1 MAFLNEDYLVE
12 QPAINWFKEIGY
24 LYVPGS
30 ELIPENGERESYRDV
45 ILKKRFIQAIKKL
58 NPFLTDNLAE
68 EVYKKVRNIDHPD
81 FIIKGKIF
89 YQYLTEGVKITYR
102 EGKEEK
108 TRLVKLIDFK
118 NPENNEFLVANQFK
132 VEYYRQNGIHRRPDL
147 VVFINGIPIAVF
159 ELKSFNSH
167 QTAQHAYNDHQV
179 KKEDIPQLYW
189 YSQVIVA
196 SDGYETKY
204 GSPQSG
210 WERFFYWDGIFS
222 DDDVKKEEI
231 GKGHYRYF
239 YQGKELTSL
248 EILIK
253 GLFRK
258 EHITEFIN
266 DFVFYDMTEDVKKIA
281 TYYQFYAVKKAIE
294 RTKKCVL
301 EGKTPEERRI
311 GVIWHTQGSG
321 KSITMLFYARKVLK
335 ELGNPL
341 LIFITDRRELDE
353 QLYSLFSQL
362 PIAKRA
368 ESIKDLQDAIKN
380 TAGGIIF
387 STIQKFSERDQD
399 YPLLTERRDI
409 IVIADE
415 AHRSQYR
422 ELARNLRKA
431 IPNASFLVFTATP
444 IEYEDR
450 DTYLVF
456 GEPISIYSIDKAL
469 KDGVIVPIYYEAR
482 LVELHL
488 TNEFIDEEFE
498 DISEDL
504 EEEDKER
511 LKVKYARLEKFILN
525 PERLEKIAKD
535 IVEHFNKR
543 NKDSEEEDTKEDSNK
558 RAGEFEEKE
567 VKKRHKE
574 SEGED
579 TPEKSEEKEVKGK
592 AMVVVISREVAVE
605 LYNKIK
611 EIPNAPS
618 VAVVISGNKQK
629 DPTKFHP
636 HIRNKHE
643 MEELLSDFKNP
654 DKDPKMVI
662 VVDMLL
668 TGFDVPC
675 LHTMYIDKPMKNHT
689 LLQAIARVNRV
700 YKDKPGGLIVDYIG
714 IADDLKKSLAKY
726 TLEAIGQFFT
736 DIKSVIAQLK
746 EEYDIVSSMFYGI
759 NYKNW
764 RNLDPQQLSDL
775 TVSAYNLLDTEE
787 KKKNFIKHFLA
798 LKKLYTI
805 ASPHP
810 ETIKINDDIRFFEMI
825 KKMIVKYSI
834 TISREIARE
843 LEYEINQL
851 ISKSISAQE
860 PIDVFSLLNKE
871 KPDISILS
879 EEFLSQIKE
888 IKQKNYAVELLAKLL
903 NDEIKVKMI
912 KNPYRYKSLYERL
925 KELIEKYNAKILEAS
940 EIIEKLVEIARE
952 LREKIQEGKRLD
964 LTEEEL
970 AFYDFLLSKG
980 ISENYEEVKEI
991 AKLIVK
997 KLGGYV
1003 KIADW
1008 NKKETMK
1015 AKIRKA
1021 LKDVLRE
1028 RLEKYNYD
1036 YISEI
1041 VNELLELAESIY
1053 IS

>member
-1 MAFLNEDYLVE
+1 MNAELTESYMVE
-12 QPAINWFKEIGY
+12 NPAISWFKEIGY
-24 LYVPGS
+24 SYIPGS
-30 ELIPENGERESYRDV
+30 DLIPEKGERKSYRDV
-45 ILKKRFIQAIKKL
+45 ILKERFIRAIKKL
-58 NPFLTDNLAE
+58 NPSLTDSLAE
-68 EVYKKVRNIDHPD
+68 EVYEKVRNIDHPD
-81 FIIKGKIF
+81 FITKGKIF
-89 YQYLTEGVKITYR
+89 YQYLTEGVKLTYR

-118 NPENNEFLVANQFK
+118 NPENNEFLVANQFE
-132 VEYYRQNGIHRRPDL
+132 VEYYHQNRIHRRPDL

-159 ELKSFNSH
+159 ELKGFNSN
-167 QTAQHAYNDHQV
+167 QTAKDAYNDHQV
-179 KKEDIPQLYW
+179 KMKDIPQLYL

-210 WERFFYWDGIFS
+210 WERFFYWEGIFS

-231 GKGHYRYF
+231 IKGYYRYS
-239 YQGKELTSL
+239 YKGRELNSL

-266 DFVFYDMTEDVKKIA
+266 DFVFYDKTDEGYVKKIA
-281 TYYQFYAVKKAIE
+281 GYHQFYAVKKAVE

-341 LIFITDRRELDE
+341 LVFITDRRELDE

-368 ESIKDLQDAIKN
+368 ESIEKLQDAIKK

-431 IPNASFLVFTATP
+431 IPNASFLGFTATP

-498 DISEDL
+498 EISEGL
-504 EEEDKER
+504 EEEEKER
-511 LKVKYARLEKFILN
+511 LKAKYARLEKLILN

-543 NKDSEEEDTKEDSNK
+543 LEELE
-558 RAGEFEEKE
+558 
-567 VKKRHKE
+567 
-574 SEGED
+574 
-579 TPEKSEEKEVKGK
+579 GK

-629 DPTKFHP
+629 DPEKFHP
-636 HIRNKHE
+636 HLRNKHQ
-643 MEELLSDFKNP
+643 MEELLSNFKNP

-675 LHTMYIDKPMKNHT
+675 LHTMYIDKPMKNHN

-726 TLEAIGQFFT
+726 TLEAIGQFLT

-764 RNLDPQQLSDL
+764 RNLDPQQLSNL

-798 LKKLYTI
+798 LKKLYTL

-810 ETIKINDDIRFFEMI
+810 ETIKIKDDIRFFEMI
-825 KKMIVKYSI
+825 KKMIIKYS
-834 TISREIARE
+834 TTTSREIARD

-860 PIDVFSLLNKE
+860 PVDVFSLLNKE
-871 KPDISILS
+871 KPDISILG
-879 EEFLSQIKE
+879 EDFLSQIKE

-903 NDEIKVKMI
+903 NDEIKVKMR
-912 KNPYRYKSLYERL
+912 KNPHRYKSLYERL
-925 KELIEKYNAKILEAS
+925 KELIEKYNAKTLEAS

-952 LREKIQEGKRLD
+952 FREKIQEGKRLD
-964 LTEEEL
+964 LTEDEL
-970 AFYDFLLSKG
+970 AFYDMLLSKR
-980 ISENYEEVKEI
+980 IFENYEEVKEI
-991 AKLIVK
+991 AKLIVEK
-997 KLGGYV
+997 MGGYV
-1003 KIADW
+1003 TIADW
-1008 NKKETMK
+1008 NKKETIK

-1028 RLEKYNYD
+1028 RLKKHDYD
-1036 YISEI
+1036 YISKI
-1041 VNELLELAESIY
+1041 ADELLEQAELVFA
-1053 IS
+1053 

>member
-1 MAFLNEDYLVE
+1 MSAELTESYMVE
-12 QPAINWFKEIGY
+12 NSAISWFKEIGY
-24 LYVPGS
+24 LYIPGS
-30 ELIPENGERESYRDV
+30 DLIPENGERESYRDV
-45 ILKKRFIQAIKKL
+45 ILKKKFIQAIKTL

-68 EVYKKVRNIDHPD
+68 EVYEKVRNIDHPD
-81 FIIKGKIF
+81 FVVKGKIF
-89 YQYLTEGVKITYR
+89 YQYLTEGVKLTYR

-118 NPENNEFLVANQFK
+118 NPENNEFLVANQFE
-132 VEYYRQNGIHRRPDL
+132 VEYYHQNGVHRRPDL
-147 VVFINGIPIAVF
+147 VVFINGIPIAIF
-159 ELKSFNSH
+159 ELKGFNSNE
-167 QTAQHAYNDHQV
+167 TAKDAYNDHQV
-179 KKEDIPQLYW
+179 KMKDIPQLYL

-210 WERFFYWDGIFS
+210 WERFFNWEGIFS

-231 GKGHYRYF
+231 TKGYYRYF
-239 YQGKELTSL
+239 YQGKELNSL

-266 DFVFYDMTEDVKKIA
+266 DFVFYDKTDEGYVKKIA
-281 TYYQFYAVKKAIE
+281 GYHQFYAVKKAIE

-341 LIFITDRRELDE
+341 LVFITDRRELDE
-353 QLYSLFSQL
+353 QLYNLFSQM
-362 PIAKRA
+362 PIAKQA
-368 ESIKDLQDAIKN
+368 ESIEDLQDAIKK

-431 IPNASFLVFTATP
+431 IPNASFLGFTATP

-469 KDGVIVPIYYEAR
+469 KDGVVVPIYYEAR

-498 DISEDL
+498 EISEGL
-504 EEEDKER
+504 EEEEKER
-511 LKVKYARLEKFILN
+511 LKAKYARLEKLILN

-543 NKDSEEEDTKEDSNK
+543 LE
-558 RAGEFEEKE
+558 EFE
-567 VKKRHKE
+567 
-574 SEGED
+574 
-579 TPEKSEEKEVKGK
+579 GK

-629 DPTKFHP
+629 DPEKFHP
-636 HIRNKHE
+636 HLRNKHQ
-643 MEELLSDFKNP
+643 MEELLSNFKNP

-675 LHTMYIDKPMKNHT
+675 LHTMYIDKPVKNHN

-726 TLEAIGQFFT
+726 TLETIGQFLT
-736 DIKSVIAQLK
+736 DIKSVITQLK
-746 EEYDIVSSMFYGI
+746 EEYDIVSSMLYGI

-764 RNLDPQQLSDL
+764 RNLDPQQLSNL

-798 LKKLYTI
+798 LKKLYTL

-810 ETIKINDDIRFFEMI
+810 ETIKIKDDIRFFEMI
-825 KKMIVKYSI
+825 KKMIIKYS
-834 TISREIARE
+834 TTTSREIARD

-879 EEFLSQIKE
+879 EDFLSQIKE

-903 NDEIKVKMI
+903 NDEIKVKMR
-912 KNPYRYKSLYERL
+912 KNPHRYKTLYERL
-925 KELIEKYNAKILEAS
+925 KELIEKYNAKTLEAS

-970 AFYDFLLSKG
+970 AFYDMLLSKR
-980 ISENYEEVKEI
+980 IFENYEEVKEI
-991 AKLIVK
+991 AKLIVE

-1008 NKKETMK
+1008 NNKEAIK
-1015 AKIRKA
+1015 AKIRRA
-1021 LKDVLRE
+1021 LRDVLRE
-1028 RLEKYNYD
+1028 RLKKYDYD

-1041 VNELLELAESIY
+1041 VNELLEQAELVFA
-1053 IS
+1053 

>member
-1 MAFLNEDYLVE
+1 MNAELTESYMVE
-12 QPAINWFKEIGY
+12 NSAISWFKEIGY

-58 NPFLTDNLAE
+58 NPSLTDNLAE
-68 EVYKKVRNIDHPD
+68 EVYEKVRNIDHPD

-89 YQYLTEGVKITYR
+89 YQYLTEGVKLTYR

-118 NPENNEFLVANQFK
+118 NPENNEFLVANQFE
-132 VEYYRQNGIHRRPDL
+132 VEYYHQNGVHRRPDL
-147 VVFINGIPIAVF
+147 VVFINGIPIAIF
-159 ELKSFNSH
+159 ELKGFNSN
-167 QTAQHAYNDHQV
+167 QTAKDAYNDHQV
-179 KKEDIPQLYW
+179 KMKDIPQLYL

-210 WERFFYWDGIFS
+210 WERFFYWEGIFS

-231 GKGHYRYF
+231 TKGSYRYL
-239 YQGKELTSL
+239 YQGKELNSL

-258 EHITEFIN
+258 EHITEFMN
-266 DFVFYDMTEDVKKIA
+266 DFVFYDKTDEGYVKKIA

-341 LIFITDRRELDE
+341 LVFITDRRELDE
-353 QLYSLFSQL
+353 QLYNLFSQL

-368 ESIKDLQDAIKN
+368 ESVKDLQDAIKR

-431 IPNASFLVFTATP
+431 IPNASFLGFTATP
-444 IEYEDR
+444 IQYVDR

-498 DISEDL
+498 EISEGL
-504 EEEDKER
+504 EEEEKER
-511 LKVKYARLEKFILN
+511 LKAKYARLEKLILN

-543 NKDSEEEDTKEDSNK
+543 LE
-558 RAGEFEEKE
+558 EFE
-567 VKKRHKE
+567 
-574 SEGED
+574 
-579 TPEKSEEKEVKGK
+579 GK
-592 AMVVVISREVAVE
+592 AMMVVISREVAVE

-629 DPTKFHP
+629 DPEKFHP
-636 HIRNKHE
+636 HLRNKHQ
-643 MEELLSDFKNP
+643 MEELLSNFRNP
-654 DKDPKMVI
+654 DKDPKVVI

-726 TLEAIGQFFT
+726 TLETIGQFFT
-736 DIKSVIAQLK
+736 DIKSVIVQLK

-764 RNLDPQQLSDL
+764 QNLDPQQLSNL

-798 LKKLYTI
+798 LKKLYTLT
-805 ASPHP
+805 SPHP
-810 ETIKINDDIRFFEMI
+810 ETIKIKDDIRFFEMI
-825 KKMIVKYSI
+825 KKMIIKYS
-834 TISREIARE
+834 TTTSREIARD

-879 EEFLSQIKE
+879 EDFLSQIKE

-903 NDEIKVKMI
+903 NDEIKVKMR
-912 KNPYRYKSLYERL
+912 KNPHRYKSLYERL
-925 KELIEKYNAKILEAS
+925 KELIEKYNAKTLEAS

-952 LREKIQEGKRLD
+952 LRERIQEGKRLD

-970 AFYDFLLSKG
+970 AFYDMLLSKR
-980 ISENYEEVKEI
+980 IFENYEEVKEI
-991 AKLIVK
+991 AKLIVE

-1008 NKKETMK
+1008 NKKETIK
-1015 AKIRKA
+1015 AKIRKT

-1028 RLEKYNYD
+1028 RLKKHDYD
-1036 YISEI
+1036 YISKI
-1041 VNELLELAESIY
+1041 ADELLEQAELVY
-1053 IS
+1053 A

>member
-1 MAFLNEDYLVE
+1 MNAELTESYMVE
-12 QPAINWFKEIGY
+12 NSAISWFKEIGY
-24 LYVPGS
+24 SYIPGS
-30 ELIPENGERESYRDV
+30 DLIPENGERESYRDV
-45 ILKKRFIQAIKKL
+45 ILKKKFIQAIKKL
-58 NPFLTDNLAE
+58 NPSLTDNLAE
-68 EVYKKVRNIDHPD
+68 EVYEKVKNIDHPD

-89 YQYLTEGVKITYR
+89 YQYLTEGVKLTYR

-108 TRLVKLIDFK
+108 TVVVKLIDFK
-118 NPENNEFLVANQFK
+118 NPENNEFLVANQFE
-132 VEYYRQNGIHRRPDL
+132 VEYYHQNGVHRRPDL

-159 ELKSFNSH
+159 ELKGFNSN
-167 QTAQHAYNDHQV
+167 QTAKDAYNDHQV
-179 KKEDIPQLYW
+179 KMKDIPQLYL

-210 WERFFYWDGIFS
+210 WERFFYWEGIFS

-231 GKGHYRYF
+231 TKGFYRYL
-239 YQGKELTSL
+239 YQGRELNSL
-248 EILIK
+248 EMLIK

-266 DFVFYDMTEDVKKIA
+266 DFVFYDKTDEGYVKKIA
-281 TYYQFYAVKKAIE
+281 GYHQFYAVKKAIE

-341 LIFITDRRELDE
+341 LVFITDRRELDE
-353 QLYSLFSQL
+353 QLYSLFSQM

-368 ESIKDLQDAIKN
+368 ESIKDLQDAIKK

-431 IPNASFLVFTATP
+431 IPNASFLGFTATP

-469 KDGVIVPIYYEAR
+469 KDGVVVPIYYEAR

-498 DISEDL
+498 EISEGL
-504 EEEDKER
+504 EEEEKER
-511 LKVKYARLEKFILN
+511 LKAKYARLEKLILN

-543 NKDSEEEDTKEDSNK
+543 LE
-558 RAGEFEEKE
+558 EFE
-567 VKKRHKE
+567 
-574 SEGED
+574 
-579 TPEKSEEKEVKGK
+579 GK

-629 DPTKFHP
+629 DPEKFHP
-636 HIRNKHE
+636 HLRNKHQ
-643 MEELLSDFKNP
+643 MEELLSNFKNP

-675 LHTMYIDKPMKNHT
+675 LHTMYIDKPMKNHN

-726 TLEAIGQFFT
+726 TLETIGQFLT
-736 DIKSVIAQLK
+736 DIKSVITQLK

-764 RNLDPQQLSDL
+764 RNLDPQQLSNL

-798 LKKLYTI
+798 LKKLYTL

-810 ETIKINDDIRFFEMI
+810 ETIKIKDDIRFFEMI
-825 KKMIVKYSI
+825 KKMIIKYS
-834 TISREIARE
+834 TTTSREIARD

-879 EEFLSQIKE
+879 EDFLSQIKE

-903 NDEIKVKMI
+903 NDEIKVKMR
-912 KNPYRYKSLYERL
+912 KNPHRYKTLYERL
-925 KELIEKYNAKILEAS
+925 KELIEKYNTKTLEAS
-940 EIIEKLVEIARE
+940 EIIEKLIEIARE

-970 AFYDFLLSKG
+970 TFYDMLLSKG
-980 ISENYEEVKEI
+980 IFENYEEVKEI
-991 AKLIVK
+991 ARLIVEK
-997 KLGGYV
+997 MGGYV

-1008 NKKETMK
+1008 NKKETIK

-1021 LKDVLRE
+1021 LRDVLME
-1028 RLEKYNYD
+1028 RLKKHDYD
-1036 YISEI
+1036 YISEM
-1041 VNELLELAESIY
+1041 VNELLEQAELVFA
-1053 IS
+1053 

>member
-1 MAFLNEDYLVE
+1 MSAELTESYMVE
-12 QPAINWFKEIGY
+12 NSVISWFKKIGY
-24 LYVPGS
+24 SYIPGS
-30 ELIPENGERESYRDV
+30 DLIPENGERESYRDV
-45 ILKKRFIQAIKKL
+45 ILKKKFIQAIKTL
-58 NPFLTDNLAE
+58 NPSLTGNLAE
-68 EVYKKVRNIDHPD
+68 EVYEKVRNIDHPD
-81 FIIKGKIF
+81 FIVKGKIF
-89 YQYLTEGVKITYR
+89 YQYLTEGVKLTYR

-118 NPENNEFLVANQFK
+118 NPENNEFLVANQFE
-132 VEYYRQNGIHRRPDL
+132 VEYYHQNRIHRRPDL
-147 VVFINGIPIAVF
+147 VVFINGIPIAIF
-159 ELKSFNSH
+159 ELKGFNSNE
-167 QTAQHAYNDHQV
+167 TAKDAYNDHQV
-179 KKEDIPQLYW
+179 KMKDIPQLYL

-210 WERFFYWDGIFS
+210 WERFFNWEGIFS

-231 GKGHYRYF
+231 TKGYYRYF
-239 YQGKELTSL
+239 YQGKELNSL

-266 DFVFYDMTEDVKKIA
+266 DFVFYDKTDEGYVKKIA
-281 TYYQFYAVKKAIE
+281 GYHQFYAVKKAIE

-341 LIFITDRRELDE
+341 LVFITDRRELDE
-353 QLYSLFSQL
+353 QLYNLFSQM
-362 PIAKRA
+362 PIAKQA
-368 ESIKDLQDAIKN
+368 ESIEDLQDAIKK

-431 IPNASFLVFTATP
+431 IPNASFLGFTATP

-469 KDGVIVPIYYEAR
+469 KDGVVVPIYYEAR

-498 DISEDL
+498 EISEGL
-504 EEEDKER
+504 EEEEKER
-511 LKVKYARLEKFILN
+511 LKAKYARLEKLILN

-543 NKDSEEEDTKEDSNK
+543 LE
-558 RAGEFEEKE
+558 EFE
-567 VKKRHKE
+567 
-574 SEGED
+574 
-579 TPEKSEEKEVKGK
+579 GK

-629 DPTKFHP
+629 DPEKFHP
-636 HIRNKHE
+636 HLRNKHQ
-643 MEELLSDFKNP
+643 MEELLSNFKNP

-675 LHTMYIDKPMKNHT
+675 LHTMYIDKPMKNHN

-726 TLEAIGQFFT
+726 TLETIGQFLT
-736 DIKSVIAQLK
+736 DIKSVITKLK

-764 RNLDPQQLSDL
+764 RNLDPQQLSNL

-798 LKKLYTI
+798 LKKLYTL

-810 ETIKINDDIRFFEMI
+810 ETIKIKDDIRFFEMI
-825 KKMIVKYSI
+825 KKMIIKYS
-834 TISREIARE
+834 TTTSREIARD

-879 EEFLSQIKE
+879 EDFLSQIKE

-903 NDEIKVKMI
+903 NDEIKVKMR
-912 KNPYRYKSLYERL
+912 KNPHRYKTLYERL
-925 KELIEKYNAKILEAS
+925 KELIEKYNAKTLEAS

-970 AFYDFLLSKG
+970 AFYDMLLSKR
-980 ISENYEEVKEI
+980 IFENYEEVKEI
-991 AKLIVK
+991 AKLIVEK
-997 KLGGYV
+997 MGGYV

-1008 NKKETMK
+1008 NNKEAIK
-1015 AKIRKA
+1015 AKIRRA
-1021 LKDVLRE
+1021 LRDVLSE
-1028 RLEKYNYD
+1028 RLRKHDYD

-1041 VNELLELAESIY
+1041 VNELLEQAELVFA
-1053 IS
+1053 

>member
-1 MAFLNEDYLVE
+1 MASLTEDYLVE

-24 LYVPGS
+24 SYIPGS

-45 ILKKRFIQAIKKL
+45 ILKRRFIQAIKRL
-58 NPFLTDNLAE
+58 NPSLTDNLAK
-68 EVYKKVRNIDHPD
+68 EVYEKVKNIDHPD

-89 YQYLTEGVKITYR
+89 YQYLTEGVKLTYR

-118 NPENNEFLVANQFK
+118 NPENNEFLVANQFE
-132 VEYYRQNGIHRRPDL
+132 VEYYHQNGVHRRPDL

-159 ELKSFNSH
+159 ELKGFNSN
-167 QTAQHAYNDHQV
+167 QTAKDAYEDHQV
-179 KKEDIPQLYW
+179 KMKDIPQLYL

-204 GSPQSG
+204 DSPQSG
-210 WERFFYWDGIFS
+210 WERFFYWEGIFS

-231 GKGHYRYF
+231 TKGSYRYL
-239 YQGKELTSL
+239 YQGRELNSL

-266 DFVFYDMTEDVKKIA
+266 DFVFYDKTDEGYVKKIA
-281 TYYQFYAVKKAIE
+281 GYHQFYAVKKAIE

-341 LIFITDRRELDE
+341 LVFITDRRELDE
-353 QLYSLFSQL
+353 QLYNLFSQL

-368 ESIKDLQDAIKN
+368 ESIKDLQDAIKK

-431 IPNASFLVFTATP
+431 IPNASFLGFTATP

-498 DISEDL
+498 EISEGL
-504 EEEDKER
+504 EEEEKER
-511 LKVKYARLEKFILN
+511 LKAKYARLEKLILN

-543 NKDSEEEDTKEDSNK
+543 LE
-558 RAGEFEEKE
+558 EFE
-567 VKKRHKE
+567 
-574 SEGED
+574 
-579 TPEKSEEKEVKGK
+579 GK

-605 LYNKIK
+605 LYNKIR

-629 DPTKFHP
+629 DPEKFHP
-636 HIRNKHE
+636 HLRNKHQ
-643 MEELLSDFKNP
+643 MEELLSNFKNP
-654 DKDPKMVI
+654 AKDPKMVI

-675 LHTMYIDKPMKNHT
+675 LHTMYIDKPMKNHN

-726 TLEAIGQFFT
+726 TLETIGQFLT

-764 RNLDPQQLSDL
+764 RNLDPQQLSNL

-798 LKKLYTI
+798 LKKLYTL

-810 ETIKINDDIRFFEMI
+810 ETIKIKDDIRFFEMI
-825 KKMIVKYSI
+825 KKMIIKYS
-834 TISREIARE
+834 TTTSREIARD

-879 EEFLSQIKE
+879 EDFLSQIKE

-903 NDEIKVKMI
+903 NDEIKVKMR
-912 KNPYRYKSLYERL
+912 KNPHRYKSLYERL
-925 KELIEKYNAKILEAS
+925 KELIEKYNAKTLEAS

-952 LREKIQEGKRLD
+952 FREKIQEGKRLD
-964 LTEEEL
+964 LTEAEL
-970 AFYDFLLSKG
+970 AFYDMLLSKR
-980 ISENYEEVKEI
+980 IFENYEEVKEI
-991 AKLIVK
+991 AKLIVE

-1008 NKKETMK
+1008 NKKDTIK

-1028 RLEKYNYD
+1028 RLKKHEYD
-1036 YISEI
+1036 YISKI
-1041 VNELLELAESIY
+1041 ADELLEQAELVFA
-1053 IS
+1053 

>member
-1 MAFLNEDYLVE
+1 MNAELTESFMVE
-12 QPAINWFKEIGY
+12 NSAISWFKEIGY
-24 LYVPGS
+24 LYIPGS

-58 NPFLTDNLAE
+58 NPSLTDSLAE
-68 EVYKKVRNIDHPD
+68 EVYEKVRNIDHPD

-89 YQYLTEGVKITYR
+89 YQYLTEGVKLTYR

-118 NPENNEFLVANQFK
+118 NPENNEFLVANQFE
-132 VEYYRQNGIHRRPDL
+132 VEYYHQNRIHRRPDL

-159 ELKSFNSH
+159 ELKGFNSN
-167 QTAQHAYNDHQV
+167 QTAKDAYNDHQV
-179 KKEDIPQLYW
+179 KMKDIPQLYL

-210 WERFFYWDGIFS
+210 WERFFNWEGIFS

-231 GKGHYRYF
+231 TKGYYRYF
-239 YQGKELTSL
+239 YQGRELNSL

-253 GLFRK
+253 GLFSK

-266 DFVFYDMTEDVKKIA
+266 DFVFYDKTDEGYVKKIA
-281 TYYQFYAVKKAIE
+281 GYHQFYAVKKAIE
-294 RTKKCVL
+294 ETKKCVL

-321 KSITMLFYARKVLK
+321 KSITMLFYARKALK

-341 LIFITDRRELDE
+341 LVFITDRRELDE

-431 IPNASFLVFTATP
+431 IPNASFLGFTATP

-498 DISEDL
+498 EISEGL
-504 EEEDKER
+504 EEEEKER
-511 LKVKYARLEKFILN
+511 LKAKYARLEKLILN

-543 NKDSEEEDTKEDSNK
+543 LE
-558 RAGEFEEKE
+558 EFE
-567 VKKRHKE
+567 
-574 SEGED
+574 
-579 TPEKSEEKEVKGK
+579 GK

-629 DPTKFHP
+629 DPEKFHP
-636 HIRNKHE
+636 HLRNKHQ
-643 MEELLSDFKNP
+643 MEELLSNFKNP

-675 LHTMYIDKPMKNHT
+675 LHTIYIDKPMKNHN

-726 TLEAIGQFFT
+726 TLEAIGQFLT
-736 DIKSVIAQLK
+736 DIKSVITQLK

-764 RNLDPQQLSDL
+764 RNIDPQQLSNL

-798 LKKLYTI
+798 LKKLYTL

-810 ETIKINDDIRFFEMI
+810 ETIKIKDDIRFFEMI
-825 KKMIVKYSI
+825 KKMIIKYS
-834 TISREIARE
+834 TTTSREIARD

-879 EEFLSQIKE
+879 EDFLSQIKE

-903 NDEIKVKMI
+903 NDEIKVKMR
-912 KNPYRYKSLYERL
+912 KNPHRYKSLYERL
-925 KELIEKYNAKILEAS
+925 KELIEKYNTKTLEAS

-970 AFYDFLLSKG
+970 AFYDMLLSKR
-980 ISENYEEVKEI
+980 IFENYEEVKEI
-991 AKLIVK
+991 AKLIVE

-1003 KIADW
+1003 RIADW
-1008 NKKETMK
+1008 NKKETIK

-1028 RLEKYNYD
+1028 RLKKHDYD
-1036 YISEI
+1036 YISKI
-1041 VNELLELAESIY
+1041 ADELLEQAELVFA
-1053 IS
+1053 

>member
-1 MAFLNEDYLVE
+1 MNAELTESYMVE
-12 QPAINWFKEIGY
+12 NSAISWFKEIRY
-24 LYVPGS
+24 LYIPGS
-30 ELIPENGERESYRDV
+30 DLIPESGERESYRDV
-45 ILKKRFIQAIKKL
+45 ILKERFIRAIKKL
-58 NPFLTDNLAE
+58 NPSLTDNLAE
-68 EVYKKVRNIDHPD
+68 EVYEKVRNIDHPD

-89 YQYLTEGVKITYR
+89 YQYLTEGVKLTYR
-102 EGKEEK
+102 EGKQEK
-108 TRLVKLIDFK
+108 TVLVKLIDFK
-118 NPENNEFLVANQFK
+118 NPENNEFLVANQFE
-132 VEYYRQNGIHRRPDL
+132 VEYYHQNRIHRRPDL

-159 ELKSFNSH
+159 ELKGFNSN
-167 QTAQHAYNDHQV
+167 QTAKDAYNDHQV
-179 KKEDIPQLYW
+179 KMKDIPQLYL

-210 WERFFYWDGIFS
+210 WERFFNWEGIFS

-231 GKGHYRYF
+231 TKGYYRYF
-239 YQGKELTSL
+239 YQGRELNSL

-266 DFVFYDMTEDVKKIA
+266 DFVFYDKTDEGYVKKIA
-281 TYYQFYAVKKAIE
+281 GYHQFYTVKKAIE

-341 LIFITDRRELDE
+341 LVFITDRKELDE
-353 QLYSLFSQL
+353 QLYNLFSQM
-362 PIAKRA
+362 PIAKQA
-368 ESIKDLQDAIKN
+368 ESIKKLQDAIKN

-387 STIQKFSERDQD
+387 STIQKFSERDQY

-431 IPNASFLVFTATP
+431 ILNASFLGFTATP

-498 DISEDL
+498 EISEGL
-504 EEEDKER
+504 EEEEKER
-511 LKVKYARLEKFILN
+511 LKAKYARLEKLILN

-543 NKDSEEEDTKEDSNK
+543 LE
-558 RAGEFEEKE
+558 EFE
-567 VKKRHKE
+567 
-574 SEGED
+574 
-579 TPEKSEEKEVKGK
+579 GK
-592 AMVVVISREVAVE
+592 AMLVVISREVAVE

-629 DPTKFHP
+629 DPEKFHP
-636 HIRNKHE
+636 HLRNKHQ
-643 MEELLSDFKNP
+643 MEELLSNFKNP

-675 LHTMYIDKPMKNHT
+675 LHTIYIDKPMKNHN

-726 TLEAIGQFFT
+726 TLETIGQFLT
-736 DIKSVIAQLK
+736 DIKSVITQLK

-764 RNLDPQQLSDL
+764 RNLDPQQLSNL

-798 LKKLYTI
+798 LKKLYTL

-810 ETIKINDDIRFFEMI
+810 ETIKIKDDIRFFEMI
-825 KKMIVKYSI
+825 KKMIIRYS
-834 TISREIARE
+834 TTTSREIARD

-879 EEFLSQIKE
+879 EDFLSQIKE

-903 NDEIKVKMI
+903 NDEIKVKMR
-912 KNPYRYKSLYERL
+912 KNPHRYKSLYERL
-925 KELIEKYNAKILEAS
+925 KELIEKYNAKTIEAS

-970 AFYDFLLSKG
+970 ALYDMLLSKR
-980 ISENYEEVKEI
+980 IFENYEEVKEI
-991 AKLIVK
+991 AKLIVE
-997 KLGGYV
+997 KLGGYAR
-1003 KIADW
+1003 IADW
-1008 NKKETMK
+1008 NKKETIK

-1028 RLEKYNYD
+1028 KLKKHDYD
-1036 YISEI
+1036 YVSKIAD
-1041 VNELLELAESIY
+1041 ELLEQAELVFA
-1053 IS
+1053 